1 MNAGRGAGPAAGS
14 WAARAAPV
22 CGGFFFM
29 THVGPSAAA
38 AGPPYSRLS
47 TEDDLL

>member
-1 MNAGRGAGPAAGS
+1 MGVYERGSRRRPQLGRPAT
-14 WAARAAPV
+14 PV
-22 CGGFFFM
+22 CGGFVM